1 MPASFKHI
9 AASTAADWAAITAA
23 SADRRYREYRNAL
36 WLLESLTCITDGFV
50 VDQYQHSLI
59 CATRALRAGASEE
72 LIVAALFHDIGK
84 PLSVVNHPAIAAAM
98 LGEYVSEDVR
108 MAILMHGEFVADQTH
123 GTCEAERFR
132 GELWYDDARILADW
146 DAASFDP
153 EYPSEPLET
162 FVPLMRHLYR
172 LDDASPE
179 NPD

>member
-36 WLLESLTCITDGFV
+36 WLLESLICITDGFA
-50 VDQYQHSLI
+50 VDQYQHSLQ
-59 CATRALRAGASEE
+59 CASRALRAGASEE

-98 LGEYVSEDVR
+98 LGEYVSEDMYHV
-108 MAILMHGEFVADQTH
+108 LLHHGEFLADQTH
-123 GTCEAERFR
+123 GTDEAERFR
-132 GELWYDDARILADW
+132 GESWYQTAARLADW

-162 FVPLMRHLYR
+162 FVPMVRRVYG
-172 LDDASPE
+172 LD
-179 NPD
+179 